1 MLAKPARHSF
11 AYKSALQFFEK
22 LQDEY
27 LSLVADPLSS
37 RHAVNFAM
45 TAWHLADWT
54 WAQNLQDAPKEQ
66 FELYGR
72 RFKDFNSYKLHLTL
86 ACPDLKII
94 QAICNGSKHVDTSS
108 QIGRTFKKTPSG
120 RGAKQLLVVEIKGQE
135 YDFADI
141 SKRVY
146 QFWTLKVMPRYAR
159 AVKLL
164 LFPERTQKQF
174 ASRDPDEPVS
184 FGGFEKR
191 SILAKW
197 GTIWGTAKRTAS
209 ASD

>member
-1 MLAKPARHSF
+1 VGAFMPVKPARHSF

-66 FELYGR
+66 LELYGT

-108 QIGRTFKKTPSG
+108 QIARTFKKTPSG

-146 QFWTLKVMPRYAR
+146 QYWTLKVMPRYAK
-159 AVKLL
+159 AVKSL
-164 LFPERTQKQF
+164 LFPSEPKNNSPVAILTTRFPLVGSRKDQF
-174 ASRDPDEPVS
+174 SQNGAQ
-184 FGGFEKR
+184 FGAQQNG
-191 SILAKW
+191 
-197 GTIWGTAKRTAS
+197 
-209 ASD
+209 